1 MSGDY
6 PGEPSI
12 FTRVLIRGRQVGHK
26 HPQKVMMEVQGHGEG
41 EMLHSWL
48 WRWRMGPQAKAGKA
62 NGRLAGAV
70 TRRSGRPT
78 GWGNWAGWEAPGGL
92 PRREGTS
99 PQYPVPQHPLWATP
113 RFRPS

>member
-1 MSGDY
+1 MSWDY

-48 WRWRMGPQAKAGKA
+48 WRWRMGPQAKAGKGLLEVGKA
-62 NGRLAGAV
+62 KVTDAPLEPPARAG
-70 TRRSGRPT
+70 
-78 GWGNWAGWEAPGGL
+78 
-92 PRREGTS
+92 
-99 PQYPVPQHPLWATP
+99 PVVPC
-113 RFRPS
+113 